1 MRVYNIAVAALA
13 LDVDRKWLDNLVA
26 QHHIAGVERFTR
38 GVSRRLSVRA
48 LLAAAIVRDLQREL
62 GVPAGRAVEAASRAL
77 ASSHHHIQLSPA
89 VSVHLDLSALERAL
103 DQRLVHAMETAVP
116 RRRGRPPG
124 QPRKAQ
130 RGTR

>member
-13 LDVDRKWLDNLVA
+13 LDVDRKWLDNLIA
-26 QHHIAGVERFTR
+26 QHDIAGVERFTR

-48 LLAAAIVRDLQREL
+48 LLAAAIVRDLQGEL
-62 GVPAGRAVEAASRAL
+62 GVPAGRAVEAAGRVL
-77 ASSHHHIQLSPA
+77 ASSHHRISLSPA
-89 VSVHLDLSALERAL
+89 VSVHLDLPALERSL

-124 QPRKAQ
+124 RARKAQ